1 MGCLTA
7 WARSGIS
14 APRVLT
20 LLPTDAPLA
29 PSAVNGVY
37 RDPPALTGSI
47 RVITRN
53 RPGHGLLLKGP
64 LVAFSKARDELKHR
78 TVFKALPS
86 LTCLTFQ
93 ALAAPSSLLDG
104 EAVPAFPLAT
114 VPGQSLYLR
123 TSEGLDFDPTCPSPA
138 LALGVSLSCRPQGCM
153 FLRHVAR
160 RPQILLHS
168 TGKDKLGVM
177 GPRMSLK

>member
-1 MGCLTA
+1 M
-7 WARSGIS
+7 
-14 APRVLT
+14 
-20 LLPTDAPLA
+20 
-29 PSAVNGVY
+29 
-37 RDPPALTGSI
+37 
-47 RVITRN
+47 
-53 RPGHGLLLKGP
+53 
-64 LVAFSKARDELKHR
+64 
-78 TVFKALPS
+78 FKALPS

-104 EAVPAFPLAT
+104 EAFPAFPPAA

-138 LALGVSLSCRPQGCM
+138 LALGVSVSSGPQGWM